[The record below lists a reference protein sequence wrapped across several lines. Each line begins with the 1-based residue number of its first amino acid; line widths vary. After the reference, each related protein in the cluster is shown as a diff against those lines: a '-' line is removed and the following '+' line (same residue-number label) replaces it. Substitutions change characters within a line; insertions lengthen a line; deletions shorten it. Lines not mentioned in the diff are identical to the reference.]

1 MFECLGIEAARG
13 TIIREME
20 NTMGHHGIHVDQRHL
35 MMLADYMTY
44 RGAVHGC
51 TRTGL
56 SKSGNSVLALASF
69 EKTGDVMF
77 NAAYYGQRDTLA
89 GPSEAFIMGMPMKL
103 GTGLFK
109 LFQQTKVSR
118 VLKKRDTF
126 NDYLMISTK
135 S

>member
-1 MFECLGIEAARG
+1 M
-13 TIIREME
+13 
-20 NTMGHHGIHVDQRHL
+20 
-35 MMLADYMTY
+35 
-44 RGAVHGC
+44 
-51 TRTGL
+51 GL

-77 NAAYYGQRDTLA
+77 NAAYYGQRDALA

-118 VLKKRDTF
+118 VLRKRDTF
-126 NDYLMISTK
+126 NDYLIST

>member
-1 MFECLGIEAARG
+1 
-13 TIIREME
+13 
-20 NTMGHHGIHVDQRHL
+20 
-35 MMLADYMTY
+35 MLADYMTY

-126 NDYLMISTK
+126 NDFLMISTK